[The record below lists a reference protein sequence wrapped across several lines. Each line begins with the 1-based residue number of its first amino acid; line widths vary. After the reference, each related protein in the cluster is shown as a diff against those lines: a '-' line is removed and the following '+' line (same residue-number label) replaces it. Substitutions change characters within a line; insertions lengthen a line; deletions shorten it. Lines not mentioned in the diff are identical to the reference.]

1 MTTNI
6 NLQSLIVGIL
16 GISLISMI
24 YLHYDTEL
32 ILALITGLVGVLVP
46 VKNTNTITTQ
56 EAIKQL
62 EQDPTIQVQTEEMN
76 NDKQEYS

>member
-6 NLQSLIVGIL
+6 NLQSIIVAIL

-46 VKNTNTITTQ
+46 VKNTSNITTQ
-56 EAIKQL
+56 EAIRQL
-62 EQDPTIQVQTEEMN
+62 EQDPTIEVQTEEMN

>member
-46 VKNTNTITTQ
+46 VKNTNNITTQ

>member
-1 MTTNI
+1 MNI
-6 NLQSLIVGIL
+6 NLQFIIVGIL

-46 VKNTNTITTQ
+46 VKNNNITTQ
-56 EAIKQL
+56 EAIQQL
-62 EQDPTIQVQTEEMN
+62 EQDPTVQVQTETIEIKD
-76 NDKQEYS
+76 DKQEYS